1 VTWEDRGS
9 FFAHAGRAMRRV
21 LVDYARRHRAL
32 RRGGGRALLSLEP
45 TDATSTDARSP
56 LRLAAAERA
65 EELLAL
71 DEALERL
78 DRLAPRLA
86 RVVEMRFFAGLSEAE
101 TAAALG
107 VTARTVG
114 RDWVKA
120 RAWLQRDLREAGD
133 GR

>member
-1 VTWEDRGS
+1 
-9 FFAHAGRAMRRV
+9 
-21 LVDYARRHRAL
+21 
-32 RRGGGRALLSLEP
+32 
-45 TDATSTDARSP
+45 
-56 LRLAAAERA
+56 
-65 EELLAL
+65 
-71 DEALERL
+71 
-78 DRLAPRLA
+78 
-86 RVVEMRFFAGLSEAE
+86 MRFFAGLSETE